1 MNSSSHIKT
10 QKLTGENWVKG
21 RETIQFYKSGMN
33 DGTNVNISVIIK
45 SSHYTPPGISLELFF
60 NWKNNNKT
68 VYRPTNFSVIT
79 SVVSMVR
86 L

>member
-33 DGTNVNISVIIK
+33 QFEYFRNHKIFAL
-45 SSHYTPPGISLELFF
+45 H
-60 NWKNNNKT
+60 
-68 VYRPTNFSVIT
+68 
-79 SVVSMVR
+79 
-86 L
+86 